1 MICRWGGFL
10 DTRSSVFGKPD
21 HGVQINNT
29 IVWHSDQW
37 SDFLR
42 QFSEMLVLLKTIL
55 MNIENVHK
63 VSFMDFI
70 LPEHVYYYKMF
81 FDLC

>member
-1 MICRWGGFL
+1 
-10 DTRSSVFGKPD
+10 
-21 HGVQINNT
+21 
-29 IVWHSDQW
+29 
-37 SDFLR
+37 
-42 QFSEMLVLLKTIL
+42 